1 MKNPA
6 PDRGSLCPPWA
17 GLGEAAEYIL
27 ISIGTT
33 GIVVANLLI
42 NFEAD
47 IRSGFRSLIIPLKT
61 GLQQITAKAC
71 IRHPSP

>member
-1 MKNPA
+1 M
-6 PDRGSLCPPWA
+6 
-17 GLGEAAEYIL
+17 EYIL
-27 ISIGTT
+27 IGIGTT